1 MHHVAPAV
9 RQLLPYIEA
18 FLAGFSAGVLL
29 ALALSG
35 ATL

>member
-1 MHHVAPAV
+1 MHHFAPAV
-9 RQLLPYIEA
+9 RQLLPCVEA
-18 FLAGFSAGVLL
+18 FLAGFGAGVLL